1 MKKDI
6 FQSKA
11 FCLAILI
18 PAFIY
23 GLALPFF
30 WGNNP
35 ASEFG
40 TLSLLCE
47 DPDKKIFFW
56 LWGILTSGS
65 IIANTQLLY
74 SRYNIK
80 SKVSNFFC
88 VLSFIG
94 VCVVALT
101 LGHSIEDWNPKRI
114 AHWVATGLFIAF
126 TVVPLLLPFVQHR
139 KENKRFMVFAACTVA
154 ILMTFVVIFVFVG
167 KSALMEMIP
176 IALIEFFLFIVNF
189 VYKDKEKEVIND
201 SIPAEQPTL

>member
-1 MKKDI
+1 MKRNFFI
-6 FQSKA
+6 SKPFCIGFLAAA
-11 FCLAILI
+11 FV
-18 PAFIY
+18 Y
-23 GLALPFF
+23 GLILPFC

-35 ASEFG
+35 ASELG

-47 DPDKKIFFW
+47 DRKLFFW
-56 LWGILTSGS
+56 IWGILTSGS

-80 SKVSNFFC
+80 SKVSDLFC
-88 VLSFIG
+88 LLSFIG

-126 TVVPLLLPFVQHR
+126 TVIPLLLPFIKHR
-139 KENKRFMVFAACTVA
+139 KENKSFIIFAVCTVM
-154 ILMTFVVIFVFVG
+154 ILMSFVVIFVFVG

-176 IALIEFFLFIVNF
+176 IALIEIFLFVVNF
-189 VYKDKEKEVIND
+189 TKVFKNEKEAAVIN
-201 SIPAEQPTL
+201 

>member
-1 MKKDI
+1 MKNNI
-6 FQSKA
+6 FHSKA

-35 ASEFG
+35 ASELG

-94 VCVVALT
+94 VCVVAIT

-126 TVVPLLLPFVQHR
+126 TVIPLLLPFIKHR
-139 KENKRFMVFAACTVA
+139 KENKNFIIFTLCTVM

-176 IALIEFFLFIVNF
+176 IALIEVFLFIVNF
-189 VYKDKEKEVIND
+189 TKVFKNKAEEAVIK
-201 SIPAEQPTL
+201 

>member
-1 MKKDI
+1 MKKNI

-11 FCLAILI
+11 FCLAVLI

-35 ASEFG
+35 ASELG

-88 VLSFIG
+88 LLSFIS

-126 TVVPLLLPFVQHR
+126 TVVPLLLPFIKHR
-139 KENKRFMVFAACTVA
+139 KENKNFIIFAVCTMI
-154 ILMTFVVIFVFVG
+154 ILMSFVVIFVFIG

-176 IALIEFFLFIVNF
+176 IALIEIFLFIVNF
-189 VYKDKEKEVIND
+189 TKVFKDNTKETVTK
-201 SIPAEQPTL
+201 

>member
-1 MKKDI
+1 MKRNILK
-6 FQSKA
+6 SKG

-35 ASEFG
+35 ASELG

-65 IIANTQLLY
+65 IISNTQLLY
-74 SRYNIK
+74 SKYNIR
-80 SKVSNFFC
+80 SRISNFFC
-88 VLSFIG
+88 LLSFIG
-94 VCVVALT
+94 VCVVALP

-126 TVVPLLLPFVQHR
+126 TVVPLLLPFIQHR
-139 KENKRFMVFAACTVA
+139 KENKNFPIFAVCTVLV
-154 ILMTFVVIFVFVG
+154 LMSFVVIFVFVG

-176 IALIEFFLFIVNF
+176 IALIEVFLFVVNF
-189 VYKDKEKEVIND
+189 TKVFKVKGTGEAVNSK
-201 SIPAEQPTL
+201 

>member
-1 MKKDI
+1 MKKNL
-6 FQSKA
+6 FTSKA
-11 FCLAILI
+11 FCLSILI

-35 ASEFG
+35 ASELG

-47 DPDKKIFFW
+47 APEKKIFFW

-65 IIANTQLLY
+65 IIANTQYLY
-74 SRYNIK
+74 KSYNIK

-126 TVVPLLLPFVQHR
+126 IVIPLLFPFITHR
-139 KENKRFMVFAACTVA
+139 KENKNFITFAICTVCV
-154 ILMTFVVIFVFVG
+154 LMSFVVIFVGVG

-176 IALIEFFLFIVNF
+176 IALIEIFLFIVNF
-189 VYKDKEKEVIND
+189 TKVFKNEKDGVI
-201 SIPAEQPTL
+201 SK

>member
-1 MKKDI
+1 MKKNI
-6 FQSKA
+6 FQSKS

-35 ASEFG
+35 ASELG

-80 SKVSNFFC
+80 SKVSDFFC
-88 VLSFIG
+88 LLSFIG

-126 TVVPLLLPFVQHR
+126 TVVPLLIPFIKHR
-139 KENKRFMVFAACTVA
+139 KENKNFIIFAVCTVM
-154 ILMTFVVIFVFVG
+154 ILMSFVVIFVFIG

-189 VYKDKEKEVIND
+189 TKVFKDKTKETV
-201 SIPAEQPTL
+201 TK

>member
-1 MKKDI
+1 MKKN
-6 FQSKA
+6 FLLSKP
-11 FCLAILI
+11 FCLGLLAV
-18 PAFIY
+18 AFVY

-35 ASEFG
+35 ASELG

-47 DPDKKIFFW
+47 GPDKKIYFW
-56 LWGILTSGS
+56 IWGILTSGS

-74 SRYNIK
+74 SKYSIR

-88 VLSFIG
+88 LLSFIG

-126 TVVPLLLPFVQHR
+126 TVVPLILPFIRHR
-139 KENKRFMVFAACTVA
+139 KENKNFPIFAIITVM
-154 ILMTFVVIFVFVG
+154 ILMTFVVIFVVVG

-176 IALIEFFLFIVNF
+176 IALIEIFLFVVNF
-189 VYKDKEKEVIND
+189 TKVFNSKKQEAVV
-201 SIPAEQPTL
+201 

>member
-1 MKKDI
+1 MKKNI
-6 FQSKA
+6 FHSKT

-35 ASEFG
+35 ASEMG

-56 LWGILTSGS
+56 IWGILTSGS
-65 IIANTQLLY
+65 IISNTQLLY

-88 VLSFIG
+88 LLSFIG

-126 TVVPLLLPFVQHR
+126 TVIPLLLPFIKHR
-139 KENKRFMVFAACTVA
+139 KENKNFIIFAVCTVM
-154 ILMTFVVIFVFVG
+154 ILMSFVVIFVFIG

-176 IALIEFFLFIVNF
+176 IALIEIFLFVVNF
-189 VYKDKEKEVIND
+189 TKVFKNEKEVAVSN
-201 SIPAEQPTL
+201 

>member
-1 MKKDI
+1 MKRNFFI
-6 FQSKA
+6 SKPFCIGFLAVA
-11 FCLAILI
+11 FV
-18 PAFIY
+18 Y
-23 GLALPFF
+23 GLILPFC

-47 DPDKKIFFW
+47 DRKLFFW
-56 LWGILTSGS
+56 IWGILTSGS

-80 SKVSNFFC
+80 SKVSDFFC
-88 VLSFIG
+88 LLSFIG

-126 TVVPLLLPFVQHR
+126 TVIPLLLPFIKHR
-139 KENKRFMVFAACTVA
+139 KENKSFIIFAVCTLM
-154 ILMTFVVIFVFVG
+154 ILMSFVVIFVFVG

-176 IALIEFFLFIVNF
+176 IALIEIFLFVVNF
-189 VYKDKEKEVIND
+189 TKVFKNEKEAAVIN
-201 SIPAEQPTL
+201 

>member
-1 MKKDI
+1 MKKNI
-6 FQSKA
+6 FHSKA
-11 FCLAILI
+11 FCLAVLI

-35 ASEFG
+35 ASELG

-88 VLSFIG
+88 LLSFIG

-126 TVVPLLLPFVQHR
+126 TVIPLLLPFIRHR
-139 KENKRFMVFAACTVA
+139 KENKNFIIFAVCTVI
-154 ILMTFVVIFVFVG
+154 ILMSFVVIFVFVG

-176 IALIEFFLFIVNF
+176 IALIEVFLFVVNF
-189 VYKDKEKEVIND
+189 TKVFKNEKEAVI
-201 SIPAEQPTL
+201 SK